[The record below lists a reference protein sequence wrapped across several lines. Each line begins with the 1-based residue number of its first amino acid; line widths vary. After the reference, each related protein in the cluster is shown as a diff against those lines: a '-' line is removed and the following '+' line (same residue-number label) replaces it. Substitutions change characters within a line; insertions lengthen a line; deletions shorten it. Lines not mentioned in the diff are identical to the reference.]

1 MMRKFKNIKKICLLV
16 FMLVLVCMCF
26 VGCRKPYDVPEF
38 VTIEPSQTAF
48 LVPLVGDSN
57 NQASFESEELLL
69 QAKVATK
76 EIQIPHR
83 WVQTG
88 RLNWQGEYRASA
100 TLIIVERR
108 PVSRSWES
116 GDSAAESSNRAIF
129 GETSDGI
136 GIYVG
141 MNCSAQ
147 IDEADAA
154 RFLYRY
160 NNTPLSTII
169 DTDIKKMVEDEFNM
183 ATSQFT
189 STDLLNHKTEIMDAV
204 KKNVTEYFKDYG
216 ITITV
221 LGLKEGI
228 SYENPEIQ
236 QAIDAKYASEQELV
250 IQQNKNEANLAK
262 AEAEAQ
268 AAVIAA
274 EAAAEAKLKEA
285 QAQIEIA
292 KAEAEAIRIAAEA
305 EAEANKKIAES
316 LTDEV
321 LQKLYYEK
329 WNGKLPTIV
338 GGNGDYILPSDILKD
353 DENTN
358 P

>member
-1 MMRKFKNIKKICLLV
+1 MKKIIA
-16 FMLVLVCMCF
+16 LVLTLVMVCCMF
-26 VGCRKPYDVPEF
+26 TGCRKPYDKPEF
-38 VTIEPSQTAF
+38 VTIEASQTAF
-48 LVPLVGDSN
+48 LIPLVGDTT

-88 RLNWQGEYRASA
+88 RRNWMGEYRATA
-100 TLIIVERR
+100 TLIVVERK

-116 GDSAAESSNRAIF
+116 GDSAATSSNKAIF

-147 IDEADAA
+147 IEEVDAA
-154 RFLYRY
+154 KFLYRY

-183 ATSQFT
+183 HTSKYT
-189 STDLLNHKTEIMDAV
+189 STDLLNHKAEIMDAV
-204 KKNVTEYFKDYG
+204 KNNVTNYFKEYG

-228 SYENPEIQ
+228 SYENPAIQ
-236 QAIDAKYASEQELV
+236 TAIDKKFESEQKLV
-250 IQQNKNEANLAK
+250 IQQNENEANIAK

-268 AAVIAA
+268 AI
-274 EAAAEAKLKEA
+274 
-285 QAQIEIA
+285 
-292 KAEAEAIRIAAEA
+292 
-305 EAEANKKIAES
+305 
-316 LTDEV
+316 
-321 LQKLYYEK
+321 
-329 WNGKLPTIV
+329 
-338 GGNGDYILPSDILKD
+338 ILKKRHISQPAD
-353 DENTN
+353 RTLRL
-358 P
+358 